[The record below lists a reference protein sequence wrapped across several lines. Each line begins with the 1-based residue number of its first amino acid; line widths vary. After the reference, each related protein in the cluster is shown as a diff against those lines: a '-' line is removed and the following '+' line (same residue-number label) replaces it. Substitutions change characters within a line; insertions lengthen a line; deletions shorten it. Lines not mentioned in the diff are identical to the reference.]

1 MFYHGGTI
9 DHCTHVP
16 VPVDQ
21 YSAESEYNASCTSV
35 ISLANFRML
44 NSKLLNKDPDV
55 VPEQSPLIILDS
67 K

>member
-9 DHCTHVP
+9 DHCKHVP